1 MVPGK
6 AQCAR
11 CRNRDSLSIET
22 QGLRCGSHGSCR
34 DIAHVGEKDLNLLVA
49 ADRNILSCVL
59 VMEVRLALAVVHEP
73 EAVVVALLVLAAVL
87 QAVALDNIQECL
99 HTGIHTCVCRVGIEL
114 QHQERLGPHDPL
126 KVVEHE

>member
-11 CRNRDSLSIET
+11 CRNRDSLGIEA

-49 ADRNILSCVL
+49 ADRNILPCVL
-59 VMEVRLALAVVHEP
+59 VMEMWLALSVVHEP
-73 EAVVVALLVLAAVL
+73 EAVVIALLVLSTVL
-87 QAVALDNIQECL
+87 KPVAFDNIQECL

-114 QHQERLGPHDPL
+114 QHQEWLGPHYPL
-126 KVVEHE
+126 KVVKHE